1 MGVIVTKNDNE
12 SKLQQR
18 ITADL
23 RNRVQNERAGED
35 PDFVEGADYMKN
47 LKKTKKTR
55 NFYFISKRLNHY
67 CYKFGIQ
74 HNFVYFIIY
83 YS

>member
-18 ITADL
+18 INADL
-23 RNRVQNERAGED
+23 RNRVQNERQGED

-47 LKKTKKTR
+47 LKKTSR
-55 NFYFISKRLNHY
+55 
-67 CYKFGIQ
+67 FGWVWAIL
-74 HNFVYFIIY
+74 VILAMASLVCIIII
-83 YS
+83 

>member
-1 MGVIVTKNDNE
+1 MGVIVTKNDTD

-23 RNRVQNERAGED
+23 RNRVQNERSGED

-47 LKKTKKTR
+47 LKKTGR
-55 NFYFISKRLNHY
+55 
-67 CYKFGIQ
+67 FGWVWAVLI
-74 HNFVYFIIY
+74 VLAMASLVCIVII
-83 YS
+83 

>member
-23 RNRVQNERAGED
+23 RNRVQSERLDDD
-35 PDFVEGADYMKN
+35 PDLAEDTEYVKD
-47 LKKTKKTR
+47 LQKTSR
-55 NFYFISKRLNHY
+55 FGWIWIVLIVLALISL
-67 CYKFGIQ
+67 
-74 HNFVYFIIY
+74 VFIILL
-83 YS
+83 

>member
-47 LKKTKKTR
+47 LKKTSR
-55 NFYFISKRLNHY
+55 
-67 CYKFGIQ
+67 FGW
-74 HNFVYFIIY
+74 VWAVLVVLARASLVCIIII
-83 YS
+83 

>member
-18 ITADL
+18 ITTDL
-23 RNRVQNERAGED
+23 RNRVQNERLEDD

-47 LKKTKKTR
+47 LKKTGR
-55 NFYFISKRLNHY
+55 
-67 CYKFGIQ
+67 FGWVWAVLVLLAMASLVCI
-74 HNFVYFIIY
+74 VII
-83 YS
+83 